1 MMEMNYP
8 LYRLF
13 NNLKKKYVAILLLA
27 IISLTAR
34 LILFPEFGW
43 KLQLV
48 IFIISIISITLI
60 WNILE
65 FIDTILNKHMPY
77 QQGVVRRIVF
87 QICIG
92 LVCMY
97 IYISLLIFF
106 LVDLFPITIDKILR
120 TLAYILATLLI
131 LAVNGGSV
139 GAYFF
144 HEWKKALIKNE
155 RLQKERALVQF
166 DNLKNQLNP
175 HFLFNSLTSLN
186 SLIFENQQLASDFLQ
201 QLSKVFRYVLQNKEK
216 ELVSLETELN
226 FIENYISLLQTRFH
240 KSLQIL
246 IKIPPQDKTKQI
258 VPVTLQILIENAI
271 KHNIAN
277 EQSPLTI
284 HIFIENDYLH
294 IKNNLQRKSIIETS
308 NKMGLENMKTLYSFL
323 SKNHVEITEDNLFF
337 EVKIP
342 LQ

>member
-1 MMEMNYP
+1 MEMKYP
-8 LYRLF
+8 LYRLV
-13 NNLKKKYVAILLLA
+13 NKINKKYAGILLLA
-27 IISLTAR
+27 ITSLITR
-34 LILFPEFGW
+34 VLLFPEFGW
-43 KLQLV
+43 RLQLT
-48 IFIISIISITLI
+48 IFIISLVSITLI
-60 WNILE
+60 WTLLE
-65 FIDTILNKHMPY
+65 SIDSLLNKYMPY
-77 QQGVVRRIVF
+77 QEGILRRIVL

-97 IYISLLIFF
+97 LYISLLIFF
-106 LVDLFPITIDKILR
+106 LADFFPITFDKILR
-120 TLAYILATLLI
+120 TLAFVIVTLII

-144 HEWKKALIKNE
+144 QEWKKALIKNE

-186 SLIFENQQLASDFLQ
+186 SLIFENQQLASEFLQ

-216 ELVSLETELN
+216 ELVSLETEVN
-226 FIENYISLLQTRFH
+226 FIENYISLLQTRFYG
-240 KSLQIL
+240 SLHIQLEIAQ
-246 IKIPPQDKTKQI
+246 QDKPRQI

-271 KHNIAN
+271 KHNIVN

-284 HIFIENDYLH
+284 RIFSADGYLH
-294 IKNNLQRKSIIETS
+294 IRNNLQKKSIIETS

-323 SKNHVEITEDNLFF
+323 SKKQVEIIEDATSF

-342 LQ
+342 LL

>member
-1 MMEMNYP
+1 MEMNYP
-8 LYRLF
+8 LLRLI
-13 NNLKKKYVAILLLA
+13 NKLNIKYVGILLLA
-27 IISLTAR
+27 TISLTAR

-43 KLQLV
+43 QLQLT
-48 IFIISIISITLI
+48 IFIISVISITII
-60 WNILE
+60 WTMLE
-65 FIDTILNKHMPY
+65 FIDSLLNRHLPY
-77 QQGVVRRIVF
+77 KQGVIRRIILQV
-87 QICIG
+87 CIG

-106 LVDLFPITIDKILR
+106 LIDFFPLSIDKILR
-120 TLAYILATLLI
+120 TLAYVIVTLLI

-144 HEWKKALIKNE
+144 QEWKKAIIKNE

-166 DNLKNQLNP
+166 ENLKNQLNP

-201 QLSKVFRYVLQNKEK
+201 QLSKVFRYVLQNKDK
-216 ELVSLETELN
+216 ELVSLETELT
-226 FIENYISLLQTRFH
+226 FIENYVSLLQTRFH
-240 KSLQIL
+240 ESLRIL
-246 IKIPPQDKTKQI
+246 INIPPHDRSLKI
-258 VPVTLQILIENAI
+258 VPVTLQILIENAM
-271 KHNIAN
+271 KHNIVN
-277 EQSPLTI
+277 EQNPLTI
-284 HIFIENDYLH
+284 HMFTADSYLH

-323 SKNHVEITEDNLFF
+323 SKNQVEIVENDLFF

-342 LQ
+342 LL

>member
-1 MMEMNYP
+1 MNVA
-8 LYRLF
+8 LYRLI
-13 NNLKKKYVAILLLA
+13 NRVNLKYAGILLLA
-27 IISLTAR
+27 VISLTVR

-43 KLQLV
+43 RLQLT
-48 IFIISIISITLI
+48 IFIISIISITII
-60 WNILE
+60 WTILE
-65 FIDTILNKHMPY
+65 FIDGLLNKHMPY
-77 QQGVVRRIVF
+77 QQGVIRRIVF

-97 IYISLLIFF
+97 LYISLLIFF
-106 LVDLFPITIDKILR
+106 LADIFPITLDKILK
-120 TLAYILATLLI
+120 TLAYVIVTLLI

-144 HEWKKALIKNE
+144 HEWKKAIIRNE

-216 ELVSLETELN
+216 ELVSLETELT
-226 FIENYISLLQTRFH
+226 FIEHYISLLQTRFH
-240 KSLQIL
+240 ESLRLQ
-246 IKIPPQDKTKQI
+246 IKIPPQDRARQI

-271 KHNIAN
+271 KHNIVN

-284 HIFIENDYLH
+284 HIFTAGDYLH
-294 IKNNLQRKSIIETS
+294 IRNNLQKKSIIETS
-308 NKMGLENMKTLYSFL
+308 NKMGLENMKALYSFL
-323 SKNHVEITEDNLFF
+323 SKKQVGITEDAMSF

-342 LQ
+342 LL

>member
-1 MMEMNYP
+1 MELKYP
-8 LYRLF
+8 LYRLV
-13 NNLKKKYVAILLLA
+13 NKINKKYAGILILA
-27 IISLTAR
+27 VISLVTR
-34 LILFPEFGW
+34 ILIFPEFGW
-43 KLQLV
+43 RLQLT
-48 IFIISIISITLI
+48 IFIISLVSLTLI
-60 WNILE
+60 WTILE
-65 FIDTILNKHMPY
+65 SIDHLLNKYMPY
-77 QQGVVRRIVF
+77 QEGVLRRIIF

-97 IYISLLIFF
+97 LYISLLILF
-106 LVDLFPITIDKILR
+106 LLDYFPITIDKILK
-120 TLAYILATLLI
+120 TLAYVIVTLVI

-144 HEWKKALIKNE
+144 QEWKKALIRNE

-186 SLIFENQQLASDFLQ
+186 SLIFENQQLASEFLQ

-216 ELVSLETELN
+216 ELVSLETEVN
-226 FIENYISLLQTRFH
+226 FIENYISLLQTRFYE
-240 KSLQIL
+240 SLHIQIA
-246 IKIPPQDKTKQI
+246 ISPQDRLRQI

-271 KHNIAN
+271 KHNIVN

-284 HIFIENDYLH
+284 QIFTADGYLH
-294 IKNNLQRKSIIETS
+294 IQNNLQKKSIIETS
-308 NKMGLENMKTLYSFL
+308 NKMGLENMKSLYSFL
-323 SKNHVEITEDNLFF
+323 SKKPLDINEDDSSF

-342 LQ
+342 LL

>member
-1 MMEMNYP
+1 MEIKYP
-8 LYRLF
+8 LYRLATKI
-13 NNLKKKYVAILLLA
+13 NLKYAGIFLLA

-43 KLQLV
+43 RLQLT
-48 IFIISIISITLI
+48 IFIISVISLTII
-60 WNILE
+60 W
-65 FIDTILNKHMPY
+65 TILQSIDQLLNKYMPY
-77 QQGVVRRIVF
+77 QEGIWRRIVL

-97 IYISLLIFF
+97 LYISLLILF
-106 LVDLFPITIDKILR
+106 LVDYFPLSIDKILK
-120 TLAYILATLLI
+120 TLAYVIVTLTI
-131 LAVNGGSV
+131 FAVNGGSV
-139 GAYFF
+139 GAHFF
-144 HEWKKALIKNE
+144 QEWKKAIIRNE

-186 SLIFENQQLASDFLQ
+186 SLIFENQQLASEFLQ
-201 QLSKVFRYVLQNKEK
+201 QLSKVFRYVLQNKDK
-216 ELVSLETELN
+216 ELVSLETEVN
-226 FIENYISLLQTRFH
+226 FIQNYISLLQTRFYG
-240 KSLQIL
+240 SLQIQMQIAPKDML
-246 IKIPPQDKTKQI
+246 KQI

-271 KHNIAN
+271 KHNIVN

-284 HIFIENDYLH
+284 RIFSADDYLH
-294 IKNNLQRKSIIETS
+294 IKNNLQKKSIIETS

-323 SKNHVEITEDNLFF
+323 SKKQVETIENTDFF

-342 LQ
+342 LL